1 MNYFSLYFVIVSIHQ
16 NIMSIQK
23 QLLLDAIGRKAL
35 NRDVVSVIKGFSFE
49 TMKNVAITNEAR
61 RRKNVAMS
69 EATHNMRLWR
79 SPDEQRWGHMI
90 EYGFGTYYITSQRQ
104 RHAFCSVIGAENCH
118 KCGNYISHEADGYN
132 NETQIQYPEN
142 IRCTCHLVDNEINL
156 IDLNIGYLI
165 DPTEVLTELG
175 MMDQT
180 LTELIMMEGQ
190 YWDNRTTDPFD
201 DEDWGYEEDYDW

>member
-142 IRCTCHLVDNEINL
+142 IRCTCNWVDDENEWIEML
-156 IDLNIGYLI
+156 EEGE
-165 DPTEVLTELG
+165 TEYVPE
-175 MMDQT
+175 T

-201 DEDWGYEEDYDW
+201 DENWGYEEDYDW